1 MTQNVWGSQN
11 PVQTGKGGTG
21 LQTITLHG
29 IMMGN
34 GTGNVVPTGEMT
46 NGQILIGKTNDFP
59 TPGQLQPGAG
69 IGISSGSGSITVSA
83 WGGGLSW
90 TLKGVGQ
97 ALVSNNAFIVN
108 SGAAIVFPLPTL
120 SSVGD
125 MCALTLDGATS
136 WQITQGASQQIRIGA
151 AETTLGAGGS
161 IASAAQGDTIY
172 IVCSVANT
180 RWNVVHYIG
189 TLTVV

>member
-11 PVQTGKGGTG
+11 PVQAGKGGTG
-21 LQTITLHG
+21 LPTITLHG

-59 TPGQLQPGAG
+59 TPGQLQPGTG
-69 IGISSGSGSITVSA
+69 IEISSGSGSITVSS

-90 TLKGVGQ
+90 TLKGVSMS
-97 ALVSNNAFIVN
+97 LVPNNAFIVN
-108 SGAAIVFPLPTL
+108 SGAALTFALPTL

-125 MCALTLDGATS
+125 VCALTLDGATS
-136 WQITQGASQQIRIGA
+136 WQITQAATQQIRIGA
-151 AETTLGAGGS
+151 LETTVGVAGS
-161 IASAAQGDTIY
+161 ITSAAQGDTIY

-180 RWNVVHYIG
+180 RWNVVHSIG
-189 TLTVV
+189 TLIVI